1 MSQEKV
7 TSPRRFDLDWLR
19 VLAILTVFIF
29 HSGRF
34 FDRMDWH
41 VKNPITYQPMQLWTM
56 FLASW
61 MMPLIFV
68 ISGASLYFALG
79 RVGKFIKD
87 KALRLLVPLVVG
99 VFTHIA
105 LGVYLER
112 LTHHQFTGS
121 FFEFYPVYFQGMYGD
136 GGNFAWMGLHLWYL
150 LVLFVFTLALM
161 PVFYLLKGAGKKVLE
176 WIGNFLAL
184 PGMFYLLA
192 LPVAWIMIEVNPHST
207 WGERAWGG
215 WSLLGYIP
223 FFLYGFILFSNT
235 KLQESIKRWRWVSLA
250 VTIACTAAL
259 AYANDRYGSAVF
271 GSRGYTI
278 VNGLF
283 GGNAWLWSV
292 SVFGFGMKRLNFQ
305 NRFLTY
311 ANEAVLPFYI
321 LHQTVLLCV
330 GYFVIRWDIPDAVKF
345 AVIFLGSFVTIM
357 TVYEFLIRRWNVM
370 RVLFGMKARAKAK
383 NVDVKVTSRIGL
395 KV

>member
-1 MSQEKV
+1 MTQEK
-7 TSPRRFDLDWLR
+7 RRYDLDWLR

-41 VKNPITYQPMQLWTM
+41 VKNPMTHEGMQTWTM

-79 RVGKFIKD
+79 KVGKFIKD
-87 KALRLLVPLVVG
+87 KVLRLLVPLVVG
-99 VFTHIA
+99 VFTHVA

-121 FFEFYPVYFQGMYGD
+121 FFEFYPKYFQGMYGD

-161 PVFYLLKGAGKKVLE
+161 PVFYWLKGPGKKVLD
-176 WIGNFLAL
+176 WLGNFLAL
-184 PGMFYLLA
+184 PGMFYLLT
-192 LPVAWIMIEVNPHST
+192 LPVAWIMIKVNPQSI

-215 WSLLGYIP
+215 WSLLGYIL
-223 FFLYGFILFSNT
+223 FFLYGFILFSNV
-235 KLQESIKRWRWVSLA
+235 KLQESIKRWRWVSLTL
-250 VTIACTAAL
+250 TIICTVAL
-259 AYANDRYGSAVF
+259 AYTNDRYGSAVF

-292 SVFGFGMKRLNFQ
+292 SIFGFGMKRLNFQ
-305 NRFLTY
+305 NRFLAY

-330 GYFVIRWDIPDAVKF
+330 GYIIVRLDIPDALKF
-345 AVIFLGSFVTIM
+345 IVIGLSSFVIIM
-357 TVYEFLIRRWNVM
+357 AVYEFLIRRVNVM
-370 RVLFGMKARAKAK
+370 RALFGMKVKTRTV
-383 NVDVKVTSRIGL
+383 NSKVTSQIGL